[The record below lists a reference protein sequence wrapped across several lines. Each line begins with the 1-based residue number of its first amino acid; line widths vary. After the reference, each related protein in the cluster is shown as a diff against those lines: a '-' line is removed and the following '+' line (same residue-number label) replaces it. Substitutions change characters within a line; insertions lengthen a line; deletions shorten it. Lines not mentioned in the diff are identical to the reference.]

1 MHAGENTLTGSLAL
15 SAQIAR
21 DAGAIGSD
29 APLLRA
35 QVLIWLGRFDEARA
49 RLEDALAE
57 VELAGEIQD
66 PAGTIAGGRALALL
80 AVVDAREGLL
90 DRAIQRWDA
99 SVQRLRD
106 GARDAASA
114 RWAVRALCDAAEALL
129 DRDGPA
135 DISAAAARLATGRA
149 LLAGSGLVGSGS
161 TAATGSIVLTE
172 PKSGEDRP
180 LLLRLR
186 LLLDRARG
194 ATSDLEGAVQA
205 IEALVP
211 QLAGR
216 ASSELAWRAHAA
228 LGRLHA
234 HRGAEVQA
242 ARANER
248 AIEILEDQATAL
260 PRELRDGFWADPER
274 ARIRKGVRGGPRAVR
289 ETTSEPGRDARW
301 ARMLE
306 ITKRLASE
314 RDVDKLLE
322 RITDSAVDL
331 SGAERGFVLLVE
343 ADGSLSPRTVRDAA
357 HPDDPHVAFSRSIA
371 EAVLID
377 GEPIITVDAR
387 ADGRL
392 SEYLSVHKLMLQ
404 SVACLPIRDVRGI
417 QGVLYVE
424 HRVRKGRFG
433 PGDVELLLA
442 LADQA
447 AIALANARDLAELEA
462 QRRRLAEANEAL
474 EKAKEEIERLLDART
489 AELDDTKREL
499 VRARDTLRASF
510 EKQGI
515 VGRSDAIRR
524 ILAIVDRVKDT
535 TVPVVIHGESGTG
548 KELVARAIHFGG
560 GRSKKPF
567 VALNCA
573 AVPENLLESEL
584 FGHRKGSFTG
594 ADRDRPGVF
603 VQASG
608 GTLFLDE
615 IGDMPAKMQVELL
628 RVLQD
633 QKVRAIGSD
642 EEVAVDV
649 RIVSASNK
657 LLQDLV
663 AKGLFRE
670 DLFYRLN
677 VVELRLP
684 PLRDRPE
691 DIPLL
696 CDHFL
701 VQIAKREGGSPKR
714 ISRDALRRLAAH
726 GLPGNVR
733 QLEHVLVNA
742 CVMTDADL
750 IEARDLTLLG
760 PWEHDDDDAASGEDA
775 TAEDEREEST
785 AAWAADARSG
795 ASGAPP
801 SNEEEWKAQEK
812 RKILEAL
819 EGASWNRVR
828 AAKVLG
834 MPRRTF
840 YRRLKEY
847 GILD

>member
-1 MHAGENTLTGSLAL
+1 MSAGDDTLTGSLAL
-15 SAQIAR
+15 SAQVAR
-21 DAGAIGSD
+21 DAGAIGPD
-29 APLLRA
+29 VPHLRA

-66 PAGTIAGGRALALL
+66 PAGIAASGRALALL
-80 AVVDAREGLL
+80 AVVDARENLL

-99 SVQRLRD
+99 AVQRLRD

-135 DISAAAARLATGRA
+135 DISAAAARLATARA
-149 LLAGSGLVGSGS
+149 LLAGSGLVGAGAS
-161 TAATGSIVLTE
+161 AAGSIVLTE
-172 PKSGEDRP
+172 PTSGEDRP

-194 ATSDLEGAVQA
+194 ATSDLEGAVVA
-205 IEALVP
+205 IEALLP
-211 QLAGR
+211 QLSGR
-216 ASSELAWRAHAA
+216 GSSELAWHAHAG

-260 PRELRDGFWADPER
+260 PKELRDGFWSDPER
-274 ARIRKGVRGGPRAVR
+274 ARIRKTVRGGPRAVR
-289 ETTSEPGRDARW
+289 EITSEPGRDARW
-301 ARMLE
+301 ARLLE

-314 RDVDKLLE
+314 HDLDKPLE
-322 RITDSAVDL
+322 RITDRAVDL
-331 SGAERGFVLLVE
+331 SGAARGFVLLVE
-343 ADGSLSPRTVRDAA
+343 PDGSLSPRTVRDAA
-357 HPDDPHVAFSRSIA
+357 RPDDPHVAFSRSIA

-404 SVACLPIRDVRGI
+404 SVACLPIRDARGI

-462 QRRRLAEANEAL
+462 QRARLAEANEAL

-489 AELDDTKREL
+489 AELDATKREL
-499 VRARDTLRASF
+499 VRARDTLRASY

-524 ILAIVDRVKDT
+524 ILAIVDRVRDT

-560 GRSKKPF
+560 ARSKKAF

-573 AVPENLLESEL
+573 AVPENLLEGGL
-584 FGHRKGSFTG
+584 FGHKKGSFTG
-594 ADRDRPGVF
+594 ADRDRAGVF

-633 QKVRAIGSD
+633 HKVRAIGSD
-642 EEVAVDV
+642 EETAVDV

-663 AKGLFRE
+663 QKGLFRE

-684 PLRDRPE
+684 ALRDRPE

-701 VQIAKREGGSPKR
+701 AQIAKREGTAAKR
-714 ISRDALRRLAAH
+714 LSRDALRRLAAH
-726 GLPGNVR
+726 SLPGNVR

-742 CVMTDADL
+742 CVMTDAEL

-760 PWEHDDDDAASGEDA
+760 PWEHGEDETSA
-775 TAEDEREEST
+775 GDELEDEVLDTPELRT
-785 AAWAADARSG
+785 G
-795 ASGAPP
+795 VSGAPP

>member
-1 MHAGENTLTGSLAL
+1 MTAGDETLSGSLAV
-15 SAQIAR
+15 SAQVAR
-21 DAGAIGSD
+21 EAGAIGPD
-29 APLLRA
+29 AKHLRA
-35 QVLIWLGRFDEARA
+35 QVLAWLGRFDEARA

-57 VELAGEIQD
+57 VELAQED
-66 PAGTIAGGRALALL
+66 EPAGGEALALL
-80 AVVDAREGLL
+80 ALVDGREGLL
-90 DRAIQRWDA
+90 DRAVVRWDA
-99 SVQRLRD
+99 AVQRLRE
-106 GARDAASA
+106 GDATML
-114 RWAVRALCDAAEALL
+114 RWSVRASCDAAEALL

-135 DISAAAARLATGRA
+135 DISAAAARLASARA
-149 LLAGSGLVGSGS
+149 LLSTAGLAGSVRSATSSISATES
-161 TAATGSIVLTE
+161 TVILQSADA
-172 PKSGEDRP
+172 EDRP

-194 ATSDLEGAVQA
+194 ATSDLEGALTG
-205 IEALVP
+205 IEALLP

-216 ASSELAWRAHAA
+216 ESSELAWRAHAA

-234 HRGAEVQA
+234 QRGAEVQA

-248 AIEILEDQATAL
+248 AIEVLEDQATAL
-260 PRELRDGFWADPER
+260 PRELREGFWSEPER
-274 ARIRKGVRGGPRAVR
+274 ARIRKGVRGGARVVR
-289 ETTSEPGRDARW
+289 ETSSEPARDARW

-314 RDVDKLLE
+314 RDLDKLLE

-343 ADGSLSPRTVRDAA
+343 PDGALAPRTVRDAA
-357 HPDDPHVAFSRSIA
+357 RPDDPHVVFSRSIA

-392 SEYLSVHKLMLQ
+392 SEYLSVHKLLLQ
-404 SVACLPIRDVRGI
+404 SVACLPIRDARGI

-433 PGDVELLLA
+433 PADVELLLA

-447 AIALANARDLAELEA
+447 AIALANARALAELEA
-462 QRRRLAEANEAL
+462 QRQSLAEANEAL

-499 VRARDTLRASF
+499 VRTRESLRSSF

-515 VGRSDAIRR
+515 IGRSDGIRR
-524 ILAIVDRVKDT
+524 VLAILERVKDT
-535 TVPVVIHGESGTG
+535 SVPVVIHGESGTG

-560 GRSKKPF
+560 ARSKKAF

-584 FGHRKGSFTG
+584 FGHKKGSFTG

-642 EEVAVDV
+642 DEIAVDV
-649 RIVSASNK
+649 RVVAASNK
-657 LLQDLV
+657 LLSDLV

-670 DLFYRLN
+670 DLFYRLD
-677 VVELRLP
+677 VVDLRLP
-684 PLRDRPE
+684 ALRDRRE

-701 VQIAKREGGSPKR
+701 AQIAKRDGTSAKR
-714 ISRDALRRLAAH
+714 LSREALRRLAGH
-726 GLPGNVR
+726 PLPGNVR

-742 CVMTDADL
+742 CVMTDAEIL
-750 IEARDLTLLG
+750 EARDLTLLG
-760 PWEHDDDDAASGEDA
+760 PWEEEPAGAAPEEPEEREDDDD
-775 TAEDEREEST
+775 DERTSSE
-785 AAWAADARSG
+785 
-795 ASGAPP
+795 APP

-812 RKILEAL
+812 RKILGAL
-819 EGASWNRVR
+819 EAAGWNRVK
-828 AAKVLG
+828 AAKQLA

-847 GILD
+847 GILE

>member
-1 MHAGENTLTGSLAL
+1 MTAGDDTLSGNLAL
-15 SAQIAR
+15 SAQVAR
-21 DAGAIGSD
+21 DVGAIGPDGTS
-29 APLLRA
+29 LRA
-35 QVLIWLGRFDEARA
+35 QVLLFLGRFDEARA
-49 RLEDALAE
+49 LLEDALAE
-57 VELAGEIQD
+57 VELAGE
-66 PAGTIAGGRALALL
+66 ASRGGEALALL
-80 AVVDAREGLL
+80 ALVDAREGIL

-99 SVQRLRD
+99 AVQRLRS
-106 GARDAASA
+106 ARTDTATA
-114 RWAVRALCDAAEALL
+114 RWAVRALSDAAEALL

-135 DISAAAARLATGRA
+135 DISAAAARLATARA
-149 LLAGSGLVGSGS
+149 LLATGGLVGASP
-161 TAATGSIVLTE
+161 TTSIVLAE
-172 PKSGEDRP
+172 PASPDDRP

-194 ATSDLEGAVQA
+194 ATSDLEGAVHA
-205 IEALVP
+205 IELAIP
-211 QLAGR
+211 QLSGR
-216 ASSELAWRAHAA
+216 GLSEIAWRAHAA

-248 AIEILEDQATAL
+248 AMEILEDQATAL
-260 PRELRDGFWADPER
+260 PRELRESFWADPER
-274 ARIRKGVRGGPRAVR
+274 ARVRKGVRGAPRSVR
-289 ETTSEPGRDARW
+289 ETSSEPGRDARW

-314 RDVDKLLE
+314 RDLDKLLE

-343 ADGSLSPRTVRDAA
+343 ADGSLGARTVRDAA
-357 HPDDPHVAFSRSIA
+357 RPDDPHVAFSRSIA

-392 SEYLSVHKLMLQ
+392 NEYLSVHKLMLQ
-404 SVACLPIRDVRGI
+404 SVACLPIRDASGI

-447 AIALANARDLAELEA
+447 AIALANARTVAELEA
-462 QRRRLAEANEAL
+462 ERQRLAETNEAL

-489 AELDDTKREL
+489 VELDDTRREL

-524 ILAIVDRVKDT
+524 VLAIVERVRDT

-560 GRSKKPF
+560 TRSKKPF

-584 FGHRKGSFTG
+584 FGHKKGSFTG

-642 EEVAVDV
+642 EEIAVDV

-657 LLQDLV
+657 LLSELV
-663 AKGLFRE
+663 AKGAFRE

-684 PLRDRPE
+684 ALRDRRE

-696 CDHFL
+696 CEHFL
-701 VQIAKREGGSPKR
+701 AAIAKREGTSPKR
-714 ISRDALRRLAAH
+714 ISRDALRRLSAH
-726 GLPGNVR
+726 PLPGNVR
-733 QLEHVLVNA
+733 QLEHILVNA

-750 IEARDLTLLG
+750 VEARDLTLLG
-760 PWEHDDDDAASGEDA
+760 PWEEDASAPPEPALVDELDDD
-775 TAEDEREEST
+775 EDEPATEGTLPE
-785 AAWAADARSG
+785 
-795 ASGAPP
+795 
-801 SNEEEWKAQEK
+801 NEEAWKAQEK

-819 EGASWNRVR
+819 EAASWNRVR
-828 AAKVLG
+828 AAKNLG

-847 GILD
+847 GILE